1 MRKVI
6 QPQRKLGQIDISK
19 IEIDLRCRD
28 EIPKVLLGLQ
38 HIYCNPEIREKVF
51 KLLQELIPE
60 NISADNGRP
69 GMDLWKILVLGC
81 VRLTC
86 NWNFDKLHDIA
97 NNHQTIREML
107 GHGAMDKDIEAK
119 YSLQA
124 LKDNVSLFTPE
135 ILERINKI
143 VVEAGHNLLNL
154 KGKGK
159 GKRKKNEK
167 NGELNLESD
176 STLNTLKLHGR
187 CDSFVVETDVHFPSD
202 INLLFDAFRKM
213 VTLISR
219 LCGDLDIWGWRNGAA
234 NIKEVKKLFHKVRKM
249 KRSNS
254 KDPVRIAKKEE
265 MIKKAHLAYI
275 SLVEFYL
282 DRADNSMHDIKMK
295 GSISE
300 NKISEIEGYM
310 VHVDRQVDQI
320 RRRVI
325 GGESIAHEEKV
336 FSIFEEHTEW
346 ISKGKAGVPQELGL
360 KVCILEDQYGFILH
374 NRVMENE
381 TDEKVAVP
389 VIEDTKKKYTNLSRC
404 SFDKGF
410 YSPENKRRLME
421 LLELVILPKKGKLS
435 ESDKRMEHSEEF
447 VLGRRKHSGVESAIN
462 GLENHGLDRCLDHGL
477 YGFKRYVSFA
487 VLTRNIET
495 LGSLIRKQQ
504 LKSLKRKERNERKEK
519 EKGKAKFL
527 IDDGGIGLEIEE
539 LRAA

>member
-86 NWNFDKLHDIA
+86 NWNYDKLHDIA
-97 NNHQTIREML
+97 NNHQTIREMM
-107 GHGAMDKDIEAK
+107 GHSAMDKDMEAK

-135 ILERINKI
+135 ILERINQI
-143 VVEAGHNLLNL
+143 VVEAGHNLL

-159 GKRKKNEK
+159 KNGK
-167 NGELNLESD
+167 NGELNLKSD
-176 STLNTLKLHGR
+176 STLKLHGR
-187 CDSFVVETDVHFPSD
+187 CDSFVVETDVHFPTD

-213 VTLISR
+213 VILISQ
-219 LCGDLDIWGWRNGAA
+219 LCGELGISGWRNSAD
-234 NIKEVKKLFHKVRKM
+234 NIKKVKKLFHKVRKL

-254 KDPVRIAKKEE
+254 EDQIKIAKKEE
-265 MIKKAHLAYI
+265 KIKKAHLAYI

-282 DRADNSMHDIKMK
+282 DRADNSLFDLKMK
-295 GSISE
+295 GSFFE
-300 NKISEIEGYM
+300 DKILEIEGYM
-310 VHVDRQVDQI
+310 EHVDRQIDQT

-325 GGESIAHEEKV
+325 GGESIPHEEKV
-336 FSIFEEHTEW
+336 FSIFEQYTEW

-381 TDEKVAVP
+381 TDEKAAVP
-389 VIEDTKKKYTNLSRC
+389 MVEETKKKYANLSSC

-410 YSPENKRRLME
+410 YSPENKKRLRQ
-421 LLELVILPKKGKLS
+421 LLELLILPKKGKLS
-435 ESDKRMEHSEEF
+435 KSDKLVEYSEEF

-462 GLENHGLDRCLDHGL
+462 GLENHGLDRCPDHGL
-477 YGFKRYVSFA
+477 YGFKRYVSVA
-487 VLTRNIET
+487 VLARNIEK
-495 LGSLIRKQQ
+495 LGSLIRQQQ
-504 LKSLKRKERNERKEK
+504 LENLKRKERKNKQE
-519 EKGKAKFL
+519 
-527 IDDGGIGLEIEE
+527 LEIVGDSTSTFLED
-539 LRAA
+539 RKAA

>member
-6 QPQRKLGQIDISK
+6 QPQKKLGQIDISK
-19 IEIDLRCRD
+19 IEIDLKCRD

-38 HIYCNPEIREKVF
+38 HIYCDPEIREKVF

-86 NWNFDKLHDIA
+86 NWNYDKLHDIA
-97 NNHQTIREML
+97 NNHQTIREMM
-107 GHGAMDKDIEAK
+107 GHGVMDKDIESK

-135 ILERINKI
+135 ILERINQI
-143 VVEAGHNLLNL
+143 VVEAGHNLLR
-154 KGKGK
+154 G
-159 GKRKKNEK
+159 KKNEK
-167 NGELNLESD
+167 NGELNLKSE
-176 STLNTLKLHGR
+176 LKLQGR
-187 CDSFVVETDVHFPSD
+187 CDSFVVETDVHFPTD

-213 VTLISR
+213 VTLISQ
-219 LCGDLDIWGWRNGAA
+219 LCGKLDIWGWRNSSD
-234 NIKEVKKLFHKVRKM
+234 NIKKVKKLFHKVRKM
-249 KRSNS
+249 KHSNS
-254 KDPVRIAKKEE
+254 KDPVKIAKKEE

-282 DRADNSMHDIKMK
+282 DRADNSLFDLKMK
-295 GSISE
+295 GSGYGD
-300 NKISEIEGYM
+300 KILEIEGYM
-310 VHVDRQVDQI
+310 GHVDRQIDQI

-325 GGESIAHEEKV
+325 DGESIPHEEKV

-381 TDEKVAVP
+381 TDEKATVP
-389 VIEDTKKKYTNLSRC
+389 VIEDTKKKYANLSIC

-435 ESDKRMEHSEEF
+435 ESDKRLEYSEEF
-447 VLGRRKHSGVESAIN
+447 QLGRRKHSGVESAIN

-487 VLTRNIET
+487 VLTRNIEK

-504 LKSLKRKERNERKEK
+504 LKSLKRKECYERKK
-519 EKGKAKFL
+519 RAKFL
-527 IDDGGIGLEIEE
+527 IDGDGIDIEK

>member
-1 MRKVI
+1 MTKVI

-28 EIPKVLLGLQ
+28 EIPKVMLGLQ

-51 KLLQELIPE
+51 KLLQELIPG
-60 NISADNGRP
+60 NISTDNGRP
-69 GMDLWKILVLGC
+69 GMNLWKILVLGC
-81 VRLTC
+81 IRLTC
-86 NWNFDKLHDIA
+86 NWNYDKLHDIA
-97 NNHQTIREML
+97 NNHQTIREMM
-107 GHGAMDKDIEAK
+107 GHGPMDKDIEAK

-135 ILERINKI
+135 ILERINQI
-143 VVEAGHNLLNL
+143 VVEAGHNLLN

-159 GKRKKNEK
+159 GKKNEK
-167 NGELNLESD
+167 NGELNLKSD
-176 STLNTLKLHGR
+176 STLKLHAR
-187 CDSFVVETDVHFPSD
+187 CDSFVVETDVHFPTD
-202 INLLFDAFRKM
+202 INLLFDGFRKM

-219 LCGDLDIWGWRNGAA
+219 LCGELDISGWRNSAD
-234 NIKEVKKLFHKVRKM
+234 NIKKVKKLFHKVRKM

-282 DRADNSMHDIKMK
+282 DRADNSMHDIKIKMI
-295 GSISE
+295 GSVSGD
-300 NKISEIEGYM
+300 KISEIQGYM

-325 GGESIAHEEKV
+325 GGESIQHEEKV

-346 ISKGKAGVPQELGL
+346 ISKGKARVPQELGL

-381 TDEKVAVP
+381 TDEKAAVP
-389 VIEDTKKKYTNLSRC
+389 MVEETKKKYAKYANLISC

-410 YSPENKRRLME
+410 YSPGNKKRLME

-435 ESDKRMEHSEEF
+435 ESDKRMEYSEEF
-447 VLGRRKHSGVESAIN
+447 QLGRRKHSGVESAIN
-462 GLENHGLDRCLDHGL
+462 GLENHGLDRCLDNGL

-487 VLTRNIET
+487 VLARNIET
-495 LGSLIRKQQ
+495 LGSLIREQQ

-519 EKGKAKFL
+519 AKFL
-527 IDDGGIGLEIEE
+527 IDGDGIDLEK

>member
-1 MRKVI
+1 M
-6 QPQRKLGQIDISK
+6 
-19 IEIDLRCRD
+19 
-28 EIPKVLLGLQ
+28 
-38 HIYCNPEIREKVF
+38 N
-51 KLLQELIPE
+51 
-60 NISADNGRP
+60 
-69 GMDLWKILVLGC
+69 LWKILVLGC

-86 NWNFDKLHDIA
+86 NWNYDKLHDIV
-97 NNHQTIREML
+97 NNHQTIREMME
-107 GHGAMDKDIEAK
+107 HGPMDKDIEAK

-135 ILERINKI
+135 IMERINQI
-143 VVEAGHNLLNL
+143 VVEAGHHFLNT
-154 KGKGK
+154 GKGK
-159 GKRKKNEK
+159 GEKNEK
-167 NGELNLESD
+167 NGDLNLKSD
-176 STLNTLKLHGR
+176 STLKLHAR
-187 CDSFVVETDVHFPSD
+187 CDSFVVETDVHFPTD
-202 INLLFDAFRKM
+202 INLLFDGFRKM
-213 VTLISR
+213 VTLILR
-219 LCGDLDIWGWRNGAA
+219 LCSELDISGWRNRAD
-234 NIKEVKKLFHKVRKM
+234 NIKKVKKLFHKVQKM

-282 DRADNSMHDIKMK
+282 DRADNSMQDIKMK

-300 NKISEIEGYM
+300 NKISELEGYM

-325 GGESIAHEEKV
+325 GGESIQHEEKV

-381 TDEKVAVP
+381 TDEKAAVP
-389 VIEDTKKKYTNLSRC
+389 VIEDTKRKYANLISC

-410 YSPENKRRLME
+410 YSPGNKKRLME

-435 ESDKRMEHSEEF
+435 ESDKRMEYSEEF

-462 GLENHGLDRCLDHGL
+462 GLENHGLDRCLDNGL

-487 VLTRNIET
+487 VLARNIET
-495 LGSLIRKQQ
+495 LGSLIREQQ
-504 LKSLKRKERNERKEK
+504 LKSLKRKERNKRKE
-519 EKGKAKFL
+519 KAKFL
-527 IDDGGIGLEIEE
+527 IDGDGIDLEK